1 MNRKQTAELLLI
13 IKAFN
18 EGKTI
23 ECRTRTWELNK
34 GWRYSTD
41 WKETEELILRD
52 TFEYRIKPEP
62 KYRPFANA
70 EECWAEM
77 LKHEPFGWV
86 IRNDYHVNIANLIR
100 QSITFADN
108 EGRNSSFNELLED
121 CKFADGAKFGI
132 KEV

>member
-1 MNRKQTAELLLI
+1 MTRENVKMNMDIISAFAE
-13 IKAFN
+13 N
-18 EGKTI
+18 KTI
-23 ECRTRTWELNK
+23 QYRIATGVWCDL
-34 GWRYSTD
+34 
-41 WKETEELILRD
+41 TESEGLPMGTLEEEPNN
-52 TFEYRIKPEP
+52 FRIKPES
-62 KYRPFANA
+62 KYRPFKDAA
-70 EECWAEM
+70 ECWCEM

>member
-1 MNRKQTAELLLI
+1 MNRKETAELLLI

-41 WKETEELILRD
+41 WKETEELIFRD

>member
-1 MNRKQTAELLLI
+1 MNMDIISAFAE
-13 IKAFN
+13 N
-18 EGKTI
+18 KTI
-23 ECRTRTWELNK
+23 QYRIATGVWCDL
-34 GWRYSTD
+34 
-41 WKETEELILRD
+41 TESEGLPMGTLEEEPNN
-52 TFEYRIKPEP
+52 FRIKPES
-62 KYRPFANA
+62 KYRPFKDAA
-70 EECWAEM
+70 ECWCEM